1 MQRRFSTRLR
11 SSALTIS
18 LAFFAAA
25 GAACKDDTVAPT
37 ETPASMTET
46 FTGTLARDQAS
57 VHSFPVPTTGAVTLT
72 LTGIEPVDEAITL
85 TLAIGTWNGTACT
98 VVAENKTAKLGTF
111 VTGTALAGTFCVR
124 LSDAGTIPESITY
137 TLQVIHP
144 A

>member
-1 MQRRFSTRLR
+1 MQRRSSSRLR
-11 SSALTIS
+11 TLALMIS
-18 LAFFAAA
+18 LAFIGAA
-25 GAACKDDTVAPT
+25 GAACKDDPVAPT
-37 ETPASMTET
+37 EPPASTTET
-46 FTGTLARDQAS
+46 FTGTLARDQAK
-57 VHSFPVPTTGAVTLT
+57 VHSFPVPTTGTVTLT

-85 TLAIGTWNGTACT
+85 ALAIGTWNGTACT
-98 VVAENKTAKLGTF
+98 VLAENKNAKLGTF